1 MAFQTPASIN
11 NVRSFD
17 RPVNA
22 QNDQWKSDAFINLYI
37 PTRQGGRR
45 KLGSIGLKLSKPVE
59 KQLLDYLADAGEEGL
74 ASLKERLI
82 IDFQRADGN
91 NGDELDLG

>member
-1 MAFQTPASIN
+1 MGFQTATATN

-22 QNDQWKSDAFINLYI
+22 QNDQWKSDAFINLYV

-45 KLGSIGLKLSKPVE
+45 KLGSVGLKLSKPME
-59 KQLLDYLADAGEEGL
+59 KQILDFLADSGEEGL
-74 ASLKERLI
+74 AQLKERLVL
-82 IDFQRADGN
+82 DFQRADGQ